1 MKGIVE
7 KGKLTE
13 IVLVCLIIA
22 VSVYIANTQGYKVG
36 YAQGDESGYLRGYDE
51 GDTVGYV
58 RGHDVGY
65 IEGNET
71 GYGLGY
77 SIGESYGYTTGY
89 SKGNTIGYSSGLKV
103 GNEQGYTKGY
113 STGYTSGNSI
123 GYSEGYSKGLTTGT
137 KWVDPT
143 YRQMTDFLASD
154 TTNSLV
160 YHDFT
165 FVCSDFA
172 ATLSKNAYKLGYRC
186 FAVSLWF
193 DVGAH
198 MINAFNTTDRGFV
211 YIEPQSDKVVQ
222 VSICLKY
229 FVSNG
234 YQAPS
239 LDDTITKIVI
249 IP

>member
-51 GDTVGYV
+51 GETVGYI

-65 IEGNET
+65 TEGNET

-77 SIGESYGYTTGY
+77 SIGENYGYTKGY
-89 SKGNTIGYSSGLKV
+89 SDGNTIGYSSGLKV

-137 KWVDPT
+137 KWIDPT

-160 YHDFT
+160 YHDPTFT
-165 FVCSDFA
+165 CVDFA
-172 ATLSKNAYKLGYRC
+172 ATLSKDAYKLGYRC
-186 FAVSLWF
+186 FTVDLAFGSY
-193 DVGAH
+193 GH

-211 YIEPQSDKVVQ
+211 YVEPQLDSVVQ
-222 VSICLKY
+222 VSIGLNY

-239 LDDTITKIVI
+239 YSDTITKIVI